1 MPKNLTK
8 ILTILL
14 IVFYV
19 IIAWLLKRDGFEH
32 SSGLF
37 YSEKLMLLFQAKDN
51 TILTLGFTFPSLV
64 FLSALL
70 FVPFGYLFA
79 PVAAS
84 IVIIAL
90 LFYIIVEEF
99 KLSKF
104 SYKLY
109 VPLVFALFTLHPM
122 FVFAAVTGRKNA
134 IIQLFAFLIFRSF
147 FRYFKRPVTFHLSM
161 ASLYITCFIFS
172 NYDFIWLILAF
183 FPFIFLV
190 SLDGVKTNNTAS
202 PLFQYTEMLNNRSLR
217 RKLANRTA
225 SLYLIIFL
233 LPLIAVVLFR
243 ALNAQFAGSATYF
256 IDSQYANWRISGNR
270 IATNLLV
277 DPVRNNFLFQSQIII
292 QGFILFLTPLFI
304 AALILFKGKLYEL
317 FTVLSML
324 FFYSLMLLDYKYTLS
339 MGYFLLFI
347 PIALVTICYYGTDKY
362 SIKISSWIFGV
373 ATVLTIVMGF
383 YFFRHTDASEEIQ
396 FAQEMQSLPSKMGNE
411 RVLSESN
418 IVAEYIRG
426 LVSEQNKI
434 LIDDASA
441 YDVVVHIGNLNGL
454 ILPHEKTFVT
464 VVENPKV
471 AAKYILIAK
480 VLNPTHNL
488 TVLNSYN
495 LSLMQTN
502 KNLHTLLMFETKNWA
517 IYQVE

>member
-90 LFYIIVEEF
+90 LFYMIVEEF

-109 VPLVFALFTLHPM
+109 VPLVFALFSLHPM

-147 FRYFKRPVTFHLSM
+147 FRYFKQPVTYHLSM

-190 SLDGVKTNNTAS
+190 SLDGVKTATTDS
-202 PLFQYTEMLNNRSLR
+202 PIFQYTEMLNNRSLR

-256 IDSQYANWRISGNR
+256 IDSQYANWRITGNR
-270 IATNLLV
+270 IATNLMI
-277 DPVRNNFLFQSQIII
+277 DPVRNNFLFQSQIVI
-292 QGFILFLTPLFI
+292 QGFILFITPLFI

-324 FFYSLMLLDYKYTLS
+324 FYYSLMLLDYKYTLS

-347 PIALVTICYYGTDKY
+347 PIALVTIC
-362 SIKISSWIFGV
+362 
-373 ATVLTIVMGF
+373 
-383 YFFRHTDASEEIQ
+383 
-396 FAQEMQSLPSKMGNE
+396 
-411 RVLSESN
+411 
-418 IVAEYIRG
+418 
-426 LVSEQNKI
+426 
-434 LIDDASA
+434 
-441 YDVVVHIGNLNGL
+441 
-454 ILPHEKTFVT
+454 
-464 VVENPKV
+464 
-471 AAKYILIAK
+471 
-480 VLNPTHNL
+480 
-488 TVLNSYN
+488 
-495 LSLMQTN
+495 
-502 KNLHTLLMFETKNWA
+502 
-517 IYQVE
+517 